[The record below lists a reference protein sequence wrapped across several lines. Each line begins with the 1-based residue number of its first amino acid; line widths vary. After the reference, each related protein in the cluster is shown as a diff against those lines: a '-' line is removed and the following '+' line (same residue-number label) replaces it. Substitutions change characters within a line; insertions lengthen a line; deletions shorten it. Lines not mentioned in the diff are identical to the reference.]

1 MILPPHRKVR
11 VPGKLMLLGEYAVL
25 AGSRAMVSSV
35 NRYATV
41 QWSPRPKKPSLVL
54 SLVAD
59 ACDYSKYEDRIMVD
73 TRNFYRADGQK
84 LGIGSS
90 AAVAVGT
97 SVFLRQQLDSFALES
112 ALDGH
117 RKASNGIGSGVDL
130 ASVFHGGVI
139 ATSVQPSAIEQLSSF
154 FEDLHLAVFYLE
166 KSASTKSMVSRCQR
180 SEQWQSLTNEM
191 TSVSRAGIKAYKSR
205 QSGDF
210 MQSVQEYGDLMRS
223 LGKAANVP
231 IYTTQMERLSRCAK
245 RHGGVSKPSG
255 AGGGDVA
262 LVFSKNAESFDII
275 ARETGLEKINLQ
287 LETIGT
293 HFLE

>member
-1 MILPPHRKVR
+1 MRRFNGVLVQKTEFSSQLGCRCLRLLKIRRPHYGRHSGTFTA
-11 VPGKLMLLGEYAVL
+11 P
-25 AGSRAMVSSV
+25 
-35 NRYATV
+35 
-41 QWSPRPKKPSLVL
+41 
-54 SLVAD
+54 
-59 ACDYSKYEDRIMVD
+59 
-73 TRNFYRADGQK
+73 DGQK

-180 SEQWQSLTNEM
+180 SEQWQSPTNEM
-191 TSVSRAGIKAYKSR
+191 TSVSRA
-205 QSGDF
+205 D
-210 MQSVQEYGDLMRS
+210 
-223 LGKAANVP
+223 
-231 IYTTQMERLSRCAK
+231 
-245 RHGGVSKPSG
+245 
-255 AGGGDVA
+255 
-262 LVFSKNAESFDII
+262 
-275 ARETGLEKINLQ
+275 
-287 LETIGT
+287 
-293 HFLE
+293 

>member
-1 MILPPHRKVR
+1 
-11 VPGKLMLLGEYAVL
+11 MLLGEYAVL
-25 AGSRAMVSSV
+25 TGSKAMVSSV
-35 NRYATV
+35 NRYATI
-41 QWSPRPKKPSLVL
+41 QWSSRPRKPSLVL
-54 SLVAD
+54 SSVAD
-59 ACDYSKYEDRIMVD
+59 KCDSSKYKKHIVAD

-90 AAVAVGT
+90 AAVAVGA
-97 SVFLRQQLDSFALES
+97 SVFLRQQLDPIALEC

-139 ATSVQPSAIEQLSSF
+139 ATSVQPSTIEQLSSF
-154 FEDLHLAVFYLE
+154 FDDLYLAVFYLE
-166 KSASTKSMVSRCQR
+166 KSASTTSMVTQCQL
-180 SEQWQSLTNEM
+180 SEQWSSLTNDM
-191 TSVSRAGIKAYKSR
+191 ALVSSAGIEAYKSR

-210 MQSVQEYGDLMRS
+210 MQSVREYGNLMRA

-231 IYTTQMERLSRCAK
+231 IYTTQMERLSECVERN
-245 RHGGVSKPSG
+245 GGVSKPSG

-275 ARETGLEKINLQ
+275 ARETGLEKVHLQ
-287 LETIGT
+287 LETKGT
-293 HFLE
+293 HFIE

>member
-1 MILPPHRKVR
+1 
-11 VPGKLMLLGEYAVL
+11 MLLGEYAVL

-41 QWSPRPKKPSLVL
+41 QWSSRPKKSSLVL
-54 SLVAD
+54 SSVAD
-59 ACDYSKYEDRIMVD
+59 ACDNSKYKDHITVD

-97 SVFLRQQLDSFALES
+97 SVFLRQQRDSLALES
-112 ALDGH
+112 ALQGH
-117 RKASNGIGSGVDL
+117 RTASNGIGSGVDL

-139 ATSVQPSAIEQLSSF
+139 AASVQPSAIERLSSF

-166 KSASTKSMVSRCQR
+166 KSASTKSMVARCQR
-180 SEQWQSLTNEM
+180 SEQWHSLTNEM
-191 TSVSRAGIKAYKSR
+191 SSVSSVGIEAYKNR

-210 MQSVQEYGDLMRS
+210 MQSVQEYGNLMRS

-231 IYTTQMERLSRCAK
+231 IYTAQMERLSHCVE

-262 LVFSKNAESFDII
+262 LVFSKSAESFDTI
-275 ARETGLEKINLQ
+275 AHETGLEKLDLQ
-287 LETIGT
+287 LDTLGT
-293 HFLE
+293 HFLD